1 MADFFLSL
9 YAIVMNK
16 SNSVLHRYLKL
27 ISASMRKLNI
37 YRDHDSFR
45 QAGRVALWQAWT
57 RYEEGKGHF
66 APFASISI
74 RGAMLDLLK
83 KEVRFEENV
92 MQTEEDVLEFLNDIE
107 SPVSDLDL
115 WSDRLCLAFNVL
127 TDGERE
133 FIHWFFVE
141 GLSQAECAKKAGV
154 SVAGIKKRRQRML
167 VKLREALQA
176 TSQEFLS
183 V

>member
-1 MADFFLSL
+1 MHGRKGRILEKFED
-9 YAIVMNK
+9 
-16 SNSVLHRYLKL
+16 VLTQYEPM

-107 SPVSDLDL
+107 SPASDLDL

-127 TDGERE
+127 NDAERE

-141 GLSQAECAKKAGV
+141 GLSQAECAVKAGV

-167 VKLREALQA
+167 VKLREVLQA
-176 TSQEFLS
+176 TSQEILS
-183 V
+183 L

>member
-1 MADFFLSL
+1 MHGRKGRILEKFEE
-9 YAIVMNK
+9 
-16 SNSVLHRYLKL
+16 VLTQYEPM

-57 RYEEGKGHF
+57 RYEEGRGHF

-107 SPVSDLDL
+107 SPVGDE
-115 WSDRLCLAFNVL
+115 WSDRLSLAFNVL
-127 TDGERE
+127 NAAERE
-133 FIHWFFVE
+133 FIHWYFVE
-141 GLSQAECAKKAGV
+141 GLSQAECAEKAGV
-154 SVAGIKKRRQRML
+154 SVAGIKKRRHRML
-167 VKLREALQA
+167 VKLREVLQD
-176 TSQEFLS
+176 TSEGILS